1 MDELEMEEALS
12 NVDDIVA
19 HYQQIASNDYDEDEG
34 DGPDPDAESEALT
47 EWTCNFLILTKFSSI
62 LIFPQNSENF

>member
-47 EWTCNFLILTKFSSI
+47 E
-62 LIFPQNSENF
+62 